1 MEILEAVERLPSLA
15 VAQEEAVGK
24 VLVVVMVDKVVDVFL
39 VQAVG
44 VQEEETLEL
53 VMVDKV
59 ASGNMVLPLVV

>member
-24 VLVVVMVDKVVDVFL
+24 VLVVVMVDKV
-39 VQAVG
+39 
-44 VQEEETLEL
+44 
-53 VMVDKV
+53 

>member
-1 MEILEAVERLPSLA
+1 MEILEAVERLSSLA

-24 VLVVVMVDKVVDVFL
+24 VLVVVMVDKVVEVFL